1 MYGLSSETAATYLAD
16 GASGICFF
24 RARAPLYEVA
34 YRLPASLS
42 AFAHDDYGVWLL
54 WADALDQTHHRL
66 RAQLGLSAVST
77 PTEPVLERQQGRG
90 AVAAD
95 AVDYSAAVA
104 ADPKPALQVAQFAIV
119 VMSAGRIV
127 DKFVMSAP
135 FSFDAV
141 HAFASAFARGRLQRN
156 SRLRAAASMMA
167 KVITACL
174 AAVVGTFGLRIR
186 RRRESSAS
194 ANAAISGSNCP
205 DLSRR
210 CGGHQLSVGVPLA
223 RRLASPTCS
232 SCVNLHRW
240 LNQHRGLLECLDYSP
255 RCLVHEKHGELTTTA
270 LPIGRNADG
279 AGVDLALSLSTGPS
293 VSACSWPS
301 TTSVSAIQLYG
312 RTPVMR
318 HAHSM
323 ILRQPPYG
331 FKPPQLRSGRHYM
344 SLQLY

>member
-1 MYGLSSETAATYLAD
+1 MATSLAAAVAPTATDCGLAAADVYDWVRWAALPSVYGLSSETAATYLAD
-16 GASGICFF
+16 GASGILFLSGTSSSVKM
-24 RARAPLYEVA
+24 REYAARRLRRVA
-34 YRLPASLS
+34 ERLRS
-42 AFAHDDYGVWLL
+42 HDDYGVWLL

-194 ANAAISGSNCP
+194 ANAAISGSRLPRIFLVAVVVISFLLGC
-205 DLSRR
+205 LSRADR
-210 CGGHQLSVGVPLA
+210 FSRLPLHIAASCLYISRQLN
-223 RRLASPTCS
+223 
-232 SCVNLHRW
+232 SC
-240 LNQHRGLLECLDYSP
+240 
-255 RCLVHEKHGELTTTA
+255 
-270 LPIGRNADG
+270 
-279 AGVDLALSLSTGPS
+279 GPS
-293 VSACSWPS
+293 
-301 TTSVSAIQLYG
+301 G
-312 RTPVMR
+312 PVLSR
-318 HAHSM
+318 F
-323 ILRQPPYG
+323 YT
-331 FKPPQLRSGRHYM
+331 
-344 SLQLY
+344 